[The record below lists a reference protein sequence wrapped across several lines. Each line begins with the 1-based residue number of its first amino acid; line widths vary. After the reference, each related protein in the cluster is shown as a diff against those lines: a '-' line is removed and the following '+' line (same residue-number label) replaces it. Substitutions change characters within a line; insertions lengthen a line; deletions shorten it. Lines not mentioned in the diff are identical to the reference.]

1 MKILLLGV
9 GMQGKAALHD
19 LARNESVKEIIAV
32 DRDLDMLNAY
42 VANRRYGRK
51 IKCEQA
57 DAGKPGE
64 IDRLM
69 ARKPDVVIDL
79 LPVGFAGQ
87 VDESAVRHGVHLVN
101 TFYVIPEIKNLAE
114 EAKSRNITILPEF
127 GMDPG
132 IDLVLLG
139 EAVRSLDL
147 VEEIYCYGSG
157 IPVPE
162 AANNPIKYKVT
173 WTFDGVLRAY
183 RRPGRIIR
191 EGKREEI
198 KPTDMFNPANIH
210 PVEID
215 GLGKLEAYPNGDAL
229 KYIALLGLE
238 NANLRHMGRYTMR
251 WPGHCEFWKKL
262 VDLHLL
268 DDEPVVVDGA
278 SVDRKRF
285 LAAVIEPHI
294 RLEEQEQDLAIIR
307 IDVVG
312 RKNGK
317 KARMVYQLID
327 KRDLESGL
335 TAMSRTVGFT
345 AAIGALMIGTGKINK
360 RGVLSPVNDIPFD
373 LLMMELAKRDIHIT
387 SSLVP

>member
-19 LARNESVKEIIAV
+19 LARNESVKEVIAV
-32 DRDLDMLNAY
+32 DRDLDMLNTY
-42 VANRRYGRK
+42 VANRRYGGK
-51 IKCEQA
+51 VKCRQA
-57 DAGKPGE
+57 DAGKPGD

-69 ARKPDVVIDL
+69 ALKPDVVIDL

-87 VDESAVRHGVHLVN
+87 VAEAAVRHGVHLVN
-101 TFYVIPEIKNLAE
+101 TFYVLPEIKCLAE
-114 EAKSRNITILPEF
+114 EAKARDLTILPEF

-139 EAVRSLDL
+139 EAVRSLDV

-157 IPVPE
+157 IPVPG

-173 WTFDGVLRAY
+173 WTFEGVLRAY

-191 EGKREEI
+191 EGKIEEI
-198 KPTDMFNPANIH
+198 KPADMFNPANIH
-210 PVEID
+210 MVDID

-229 KYIALLGLE
+229 KYIELLGLE

-278 SVDRKRF
+278 PVDRKRF
-285 LAAVIEPHI
+285 LAAAIEPHI
-294 RLEEQEQDLAIIR
+294 RLGEQEQDLAIIR
-307 IDVVG
+307 IEVAG

-317 KARMVYQLID
+317 KVRVVYQMID

-345 AAIGALMIGTGKINK
+345 AAVGALMICAGKIHK

-373 LLMMELAKRDIHIT
+373 LLVKELAKRDIHIE
-387 SSLVP
+387 SSLVL